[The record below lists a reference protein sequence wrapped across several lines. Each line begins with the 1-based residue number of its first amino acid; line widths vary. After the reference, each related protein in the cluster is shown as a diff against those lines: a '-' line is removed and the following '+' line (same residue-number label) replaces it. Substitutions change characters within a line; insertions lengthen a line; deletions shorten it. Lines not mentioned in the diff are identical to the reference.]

1 MIDWTTEF
9 GIFTD
14 QRLKKE
20 EVIWLTTVTKDGVA
34 QPNPIWFYWDGEVI
48 TIYSQP
54 GSYRIRNIQ
63 HNPRVTLNLEG
74 ADVLGNN
81 VVVIQGEAQLNSYQ
95 QPKAGYR
102 EKYFNYITQIGM
114 TYDQL
119 VTDYSVE
126 ITITPAKLRGTLKYQ
141 YAPE

>member
-1 MIDWTTEF
+1 MIDWTSEL
-9 GIFTD
+9 GNYAD

-20 EVIWLTTVTKDGVA
+20 EVIWLTTVTKDGMA

-48 TIYSQP
+48 TVYSQP

-63 HNPRVTLNLEG
+63 HDPRVTLNLEG

-95 QPKAGYR
+95 QPKTGYK

-114 TYDQL
+114 TFDQL
-119 VTDYSVE
+119 VRDYSVE
-126 ITITPAKLRGTLKYQ
+126 ITIKPSKLRGTLEYH